1 MVNNK
6 NRLLISSLVLSLVVG
21 SVVGT
26 APNAFAAPA
35 KKKKAAAPVKRAAA
49 PARPTAASQ
58 ASGKKTVGQLLSQI
72 SQESRGGNIQMQKGD
87 TALPDVGFNFKPN
100 QNQYNLE
107 TIKPPRSS
115 EILLNRGGGTKA
127 EYERVLDQQ
136 VLELYKLTQRFK
148 NSPNRGELWLRLAEL
163 YVEKAGIVDS
173 RHQDAYDQALADFKS
188 GKIKGKPVLNVTE
201 SRDYNRK
208 AIQLY
213 EWFER
218 DFPKDEKMDQALF
231 FLGYNYFEMGDTN
244 KGAQYYLRLNKTYPN
259 SPFVGESHF
268 SLGEYYFEN
277 EKWTEAYKEYS
288 HVIKDKKHRLNTFAL
303 YKGSWCLFRLG
314 KSQQA
319 LSYLEYIIK
328 TAKYESEASSQSRRA
343 VNKNR
348 LEQEALRDI
357 VIFYAEAKP
366 ASEAVNYFRGM
377 LGDGDIIPYLEKLA
391 YYYSDKGG
399 KDDARD
405 VFKMLIGER
414 PDSPK
419 AFDWQYQIVQNYFY
433 AKNSPKFREE
443 LYVWIKNFAPNTPW
457 FEANKANK
465 ELVDNSYK
473 LRETTLRNYVMQQH
487 QTAQNSKAPLA
498 VKAAYEGYG
507 FYLEEFG
514 NSPVAADMHFFF
526 AELLY
531 DMKRYD
537 EAAAQYKWVVDNAPQ
552 NKFIDKSASNLILAL
567 EKSVPPD
574 TELQKRIA
582 NTLDPQPLDPKVER
596 FIKASQWYI
605 TKFPKADKAPEIKFR
620 IGRLYYMHNQF
631 DEATKVFRD
640 IVTIYPKTKYAE
652 YSANLLLDIF
662 NLRKDYAGLEK
673 AGAELLAVSSIANS
687 KVGGEIKSVMEKAS
701 FKRGQDLEIEKKY
714 AESAQSY
721 ETFAKTNP
729 RSELASTAIFNAGVN
744 YERAGMITAAIL
756 MYNNVLN
763 SKDAKMESNKPKVRR
778 LLAKLYQDTGQ
789 FEEAARLFK
798 LAAAENPK
806 DPLAP
811 NFIYNTAVLN
821 EALGKTDSAINSY
834 EEFIRTA
841 KRKSDASEALYS
853 VATLHRKAN
862 HISAA
867 IDKYK
872 DYLNSGANN
881 PEKVVEAHYWI
892 SDLSKRK
899 RQISESEAWAKKTI
913 AVQRRLGGEKKNG
926 AKYAAMLKFEEAL
939 ASFREFKSARIS
951 ANPNKQKETLD
962 KKIAALGA
970 LNRELAEVIK
980 YDSAEEIVS
989 SLSLLG
995 DANLHMYE
1003 AIMGVPLP
1011 SGLNAEETKQ
1021 YKAGVEQ
1028 MASPFVTKAKESYKI
1043 AVDRGWELEVYNEG
1057 YHIAMDQYTRLTPG
1071 SYYNNGQVGSDV
1083 RIINWQA
1090 Q

>member
-1 MVNNK
+1 MLYNK
-6 NRLLISSLVLSLVVG
+6 KRLVISSLVLSMVM
-21 SVVGT
+21 GT
-26 APNAFAAPA
+26 IPVATAAPA
-35 KKKKAAAPVKRAAA
+35 KKKKTVVQTRTIKRAK
-49 PARPTAASQ
+49 PSTPTTSLQ
-58 ASGKKTVGQLLSQI
+58 ANGKKTVGQLLSQI
-72 SQESRGGNIQMQKGD
+72 SQESRGANIQMQKGD
-87 TALPDVGFNFKPN
+87 TALPDVGFNFKP
-100 QNQYNLE
+100 QQSQYNLE

-115 EILLNRGGGTKA
+115 DILQNRGGGTRA

-136 VLELYKLTQRFK
+136 ILELYKLTQRFK

-163 YVEKAGIVDS
+163 YVEKAGIVDT
-173 RHQDAYDQALADFKS
+173 RHQDAYDQALIDFKAN
-188 GKIKGKPVLNVTE
+188 KLKVKPVLNVTE
-201 SRDYNRK
+201 ARDYNRK

-231 FLGYNYFEMGDTN
+231 FLGYNYFEMSDTH
-244 KGAQYYLRLNKTYPN
+244 KGAQYYLRLNKQYPN

-268 SLGEYYFEN
+268 ALGEYYFEN
-277 EKWTEAYKEYS
+277 EKWTDAYKEYS
-288 HVIKDKKHRLNTFAL
+288 HVIKEKKHRLHTFAL

-314 KSQQA
+314 KSDKA

-328 TAKYESEASSQSRRA
+328 SAKYESEATSQSRRA
-343 VNKNR
+343 INKNR

-366 ASEAVNYFRGM
+366 AADAVGYFRGL

-457 FEANKANK
+457 FEANKGNK
-465 ELVDNSYK
+465 ELIDNSYK

-487 QTAQNSKAPLA
+487 QTAQNSKAPGA
-498 VKAAYEGYG
+498 VKSAYEGYG

-514 NSPVAADMHFFF
+514 NSPVAGDMHFYF

-537 EAAAQYKWVVDNAPQ
+537 EASIQYKWVVDNAPQ
-552 NKFIDKSASNLILAL
+552 SKFLDKAASNLILAL
-567 EKSVPPD
+567 EKSVPSD
-574 TELQKRIA
+574 AELQKRVG
-582 NTLDPQPLDPKVER
+582 NSLDPLPLDPKVDR

-605 TKFPKADKAPEIKFR
+605 SKFPKAEKAPEIKFR

-631 DEATKVFRD
+631 DEATKVFRE

-673 AGAELLAVSSIANS
+673 AGAEMLAVQSIANS
-687 KVGGEIKSVMEKAS
+687 KVGAEIKGVMEKAN
-701 FKRGQDLEIEKKY
+701 FKKGQDLEVEKKY
-714 AESAQSY
+714 GESAQAFES
-721 ETFAKTNP
+721 FAKTNP
-729 RSELASTAIFNAGVN
+729 RSELAGTAIFNAGVN
-744 YERAGMITAAIL
+744 YERAGMIAAAIV
-756 MYNNVLN
+756 MYNQVLG
-763 SKDAKMESNKPKVRR
+763 SKDPKMESNKPKVRR

-789 FEEAARLFK
+789 FEEASRLFK
-798 LAAAENPK
+798 LAATENPK

-811 NFIYNTAVLN
+811 NYIYNTAVLN
-821 EALGKTDSAINSY
+821 EALGKTDSAIRSY
-834 EEFIRTA
+834 EEFIKMTK
-841 KRKSDASEALYS
+841 KRSEASDALYS

-862 HISAA
+862 HISLA

-872 DYLNSGANN
+872 EYLNSGASNA
-881 PEKVVEAHYWI
+881 EKVVEAHYWI
-892 SDLSKRK
+892 SDLMRRK
-899 RQISESEAWAKKTI
+899 RQVSESEAWAKKTI
-913 AVQRRLGGEKKNG
+913 AVQRRLGGDKKIG
-926 AKYAAMLKFEEAL
+926 AKYAAKLKFNDAL
-939 ASFREFKSARIS
+939 ASFKEYKAIRIS
-951 ANPNKQKETLD
+951 SNPAKQKKTLD
-962 KKIAALGA
+962 QKIAALGA
-970 LNRELAEVIK
+970 LNKDLADVVK

-989 SLSLLG
+989 GLSVLG
-995 DANLHMYE
+995 EANLHLYE
-1003 AIMGVPLP
+1003 AIMAVPLP
-1011 SGLNAEETKQ
+1011 GGLNAEETKQ

-1028 MASPFVTKAKESYKI
+1028 MASPFAGKAKESFKLAI
-1043 AVDRGWELEVYNEG
+1043 DRGWELEVYNEG
-1057 YHIAMDQYTRLTPG
+1057 YHIAMDQYTRLAPG
-1071 SYYNNGQVGSDV
+1071 SYYNNGEQGSDV
-1083 RIINWQA
+1083 RIINWMA

>member
-6 NRLLISSLVLSLVVG
+6 NRLVISSLILSMVLG
-21 SVVGT
+21 SMPG
-26 APNAFAAPA
+26 AFAAPA
-35 KKKKAAAPVKRAAA
+35 KKKKAVASSKTVKRPTKSVKPSAAV
-49 PARPTAASQ
+49 Q
-58 ASGKKTVGQLLSQI
+58 VSGKKTVGQLLSQI
-72 SQESRGGNIQMQKGD
+72 SQESRGGNIQLQKGN
-87 TALPDVGFNFKPN
+87 TALPEYGFNFKPN

-115 EILLNRGGGTKA
+115 EILQNRGGGTRA

-136 VLELYKLTQRFK
+136 ILELYKLTQRFK

-173 RHQDAYDQALADFKS
+173 RHQDAFDQALADFKAN
-188 GKIKGKPVLNVTE
+188 KIKTKPVLNVTE

-231 FLGYNYFEMGDTN
+231 FLGYNYFEMGDTS

-277 EKWTEAYKEYS
+277 EKWTDAYKEYS

-343 VNKNR
+343 INKNR

-357 VIFYAEAKP
+357 VIFYAEARP
-366 ASEAVNYFRGM
+366 AADATGYFRTL

-399 KDDARD
+399 KDDSRD

-443 LYVWIKNFAPNTPW
+443 LYVWIKNFAPGTPW
-457 FEANKANK
+457 HEANKGNK
-465 ELVDNSYK
+465 ELIDNSYK

-487 QTAQNSKAPLA
+487 QTAQNSKAAVP

-514 NSPVAADMHFFF
+514 NSPAAADMHFYF

-537 EAAAQYKWVVDNAPQ
+537 EAAGQYKWVVDNSPQ
-552 NKFIDKSASNLILAL
+552 SKFLDKAASNLILAL

-574 TELQKRIA
+574 SELQKRIA
-582 NTLDPQPLDPKVER
+582 NTLEPQALDPKVER

-605 TKFPKADKAPEIKFR
+605 AKFPKADKAPEIKFR

-673 AGAELLAVSSIANS
+673 AGAELLAVQSIANS
-687 KVGGEIKSVMEKAS
+687 KVGGEIKSVMEKAN
-701 FKRGQDLEIEKKY
+701 FKRGQDLEVEKKY
-714 AESAQSY
+714 AESAQSF
-721 ETFAKTNP
+721 EAFAKSNP
-729 RSELASTAIFNAGVN
+729 RSDLAATAIFNAGVN
-744 YERAGMITAAIL
+744 YERAGMITAAVL
-756 MYNNVLN
+756 MYNQVLG
-763 SKDAKMESNKPKVRR
+763 SRDPKMESNKPKVRR

-798 LAAAENPK
+798 QAAVENPK

-834 EEFIRTA
+834 EEFIRMSK
-841 KRKSDASEALYS
+841 KRSETSEALYS

-867 IDKYK
+867 IEKYK
-872 DYLNSGANN
+872 DYLNSGASNV
-881 PEKVVEAHYWI
+881 EKVIEAHYWI
-892 SDLSKRK
+892 SGLSKRK
-899 RQISESEAWAKKTI
+899 RQVSESEAWAKKTI
-913 AVQRRLGGEKKNG
+913 AVQRRLGGDKKSG
-926 AKYAAMLKFEEAL
+926 AKYAAKLKFDDAL
-939 ASFREFKSARIS
+939 ASFREYKAARIS
-951 ANPNKQKETLD
+951 ANPAKQKASLD
-962 KKIAALGA
+962 KKIGALGT
-970 LNRELAEVIK
+970 LNRELAGVIK

-989 SLSLLG
+989 GLSLLG
-995 DANLHMYE
+995 EANLHMYE
-1003 AIMGVPLP
+1003 AIMAVPLP
-1011 SGLNAEETKQ
+1011 GGLNAEETKQ

-1028 MASPFVTKAKESYKI
+1028 MASPFVVKAKESFKL

-1071 SYYNNGQVGSDV
+1071 SYYNNGEQASDV
-1083 RIINWQA
+1083 RIINWMA

>member
-1 MVNNK
+1 MINNK
-6 NRLLISSLVLSLVVG
+6 NRLVVSSLTFCMVLGLG
-21 SVVGT
+21 SKGI
-26 APNAFAAPA
+26 AAPA
-35 KKKKAAAPVKRAAA
+35 GKKRTVAPSQS
-49 PARPTAASQ
+49 TSLTQ

-72 SQESRGGNIQMQKGD
+72 SQESRGGKIQMQKGN
-87 TALPDVGFNFKPN
+87 TALPEYGFNFKPQ

-115 EILLNRGGGTKA
+115 EIFQNRGGGTRA

-136 VLELYKLTQRFK
+136 ILELFKLTQRFK

-173 RHQDAYDQALADFKS
+173 RHQDAYDKALEDFKAK
-188 GKIKGKPVLNVTE
+188 KIKNKPVLNLNE
-201 SRDYNRK
+201 SRAYNRK

-218 DFPKDEKMDQALF
+218 DFPKDEKLDQALY

-244 KGAQYYLRLNKTYPN
+244 KGAQYYLRLTKQFPN

-268 SLGEYYFEN
+268 SLGEYYFES
-277 EKWTEAYKEYS
+277 EKWTESYKEYS
-288 HVIKDKKHRLNTFAL
+288 YVIKDKKHRLNTFAL
-303 YKGSWCLFRLG
+303 YKGAWCLFRLG
-314 KSQQA
+314 KSSQS

-328 TAKYESEASSQSRRA
+328 SAKYEAEASSQSRRA

-357 VIFYAEAKP
+357 VIFYAESRP
-366 ASEAVNYFRGM
+366 ASDALAYFRGL
-377 LGDGDIIPYLEKLA
+377 LGDGDIIPHLEKLA
-391 YYYSDKGG
+391 YYYADKGG
-399 KDDARD
+399 KDDARE
-405 VFKMLIGER
+405 VFKMLIGEK
-414 PDSPK
+414 PESPK

-443 LYVWIKNFAPNTPW
+443 LYIWIKNFAPGTPW
-457 FEANKANK
+457 YEANKANK
-465 ELVDNSYK
+465 ELLENSYK

-487 QTAQNSKAPLA
+487 QTAQNSKAAAA
-498 VKAAYEGYG
+498 VKTAYEGYG

-514 NSPVAADMHFFF
+514 NSPVAADMHFYF

-537 EAAAQYKWVVDNAPQ
+537 EAASQYKWVVDNAPQ
-552 NKFIDKSASNLILAL
+552 SKFLDKAASNLILSL

-574 TELQKRIA
+574 SELQKRIA
-582 NTLDPQPLDPKVER
+582 NNLEPQALDPKVER
-596 FIKASQWYI
+596 FIKASLWYI
-605 TKFPKADKAPEIKFR
+605 NKFPKAEKTPEIKFR

-631 DEATKVFRD
+631 DEATKVFRE
-640 IVTIYPKTKYAE
+640 IVTVYPKTKYAE

-662 NLRKDYAGLEK
+662 NLRKDYVGLEK
-673 AGAELLAVSSIANS
+673 TGAELLAVQSIANS

-701 FKRGQDLEIEKKY
+701 FKRGQDLEVEKKFG
-714 AESAQSY
+714 ESAQSY
-721 ETFAKTNP
+721 EAFAKNNP
-729 RSELASTAIFNAGVN
+729 RSDLAATAIFNAGVN
-744 YERAGMITAAIL
+744 YERAGMITAAVM
-756 MYNNVLN
+756 MYNQVLN
-763 SKDAKMESNKPKVRR
+763 SRDPKMEPNKPKVRR

-798 LAAAENPK
+798 LAATENPK

-821 EALGKTDSAINSY
+821 EALGKTSAAIASY
-834 EEFIRTA
+834 EEFIRMSR
-841 KRKSDASEALYS
+841 KRSETSEALYS
-853 VATLHRKAN
+853 VATLHRKSN

-872 DYLNSGANN
+872 DYLSSGANN
-881 PEKVVEAHYWI
+881 PEKVVESHFWI
-892 SDLSKRK
+892 SDLFRRK
-899 RQISESEAWAKKTI
+899 RQVSEADAWAKKTI
-913 AVQRRLGGEKKNG
+913 AVQRRLAGDQKYG
-926 AKYAAMLKFEEAL
+926 AKYAAKLKFAEAL
-939 ASFREFKSARIS
+939 NSFREYKAARIS
-951 ANPNKQKETLD
+951 ANPARQKETLD
-962 KKIAALGA
+962 KKIGA
-970 LNRELAEVIK
+970 LANLNKELAAVIK

-989 SLSLLG
+989 GLSLLG
-995 DANLHMYE
+995 ESNLHMYE
-1003 AIMGVPLP
+1003 AIMTVPVP
-1011 SGLNAEETKQ
+1011 GGLNAEETKQ

-1028 MASPFVTKAKESYKI
+1028 MASPFVAKAKESFKL

-1071 SYYNNGQVGSDV
+1071 AYYNNGEQASDV
-1083 RIINWQA
+1083 RIINWMA

>member
-1 MVNNK
+1 M
-6 NRLLISSLVLSLVVG
+6 NRLVISSLVLSVTMGLTHG
-21 SVVGT
+21 AG
-26 APNAFAAPA
+26 AAPA
-35 KKKKAAAPVKRAAA
+35 KKKAPARTVKRTAAAP
-49 PARPTAASQ
+49 

-72 SQESRGGNIQMQKGD
+72 SQDSRGANVQMQKGS
-87 TALPDVGFNFKPN
+87 TALPEFGYSFKPS
-100 QNQYNLE
+100 QSGRNLE
-107 TIKPPRSS
+107 AVKPPRSS
-115 EILLNRGGGTKA
+115 EILQNRGGGTKA

-136 VLELYKLTQRFK
+136 IQELYKLTQRFK

-173 RHQDAYDQALADFKS
+173 RQQDAYDAALANFKT
-188 GKIKGKPVLNVTE
+188 GKTKVKPVLNTAE
-201 SRDYNRK
+201 AKDFNRR

-231 FLGYNYFEMGDTN
+231 FLGYNYFEMGDTH
-244 KGAQYYLRLNKTYPN
+244 KGAQYYLRLNKQFPT

-268 SLGEYYFEN
+268 SLGEYFFDN
-277 EKWTEAYKEYS
+277 EKWTDAYKEYTY
-288 HVIKDKKHRLNTFAL
+288 VIKDKKHRLNTFAL

-314 KSQQA
+314 KTQQA

-328 TAKYESEASSQSRRA
+328 SAKYEAEASSQSRRA
-343 VNKNR
+343 INKNR

-357 VIFYAEAKP
+357 VIFYAEARA
-366 ASEAVNYFRGM
+366 ASEANGYFREL

-405 VFKMLIGER
+405 VFKMLIAER
-414 PDSPK
+414 PDSPR

-465 ELVDNSYK
+465 ELIENSNK
-473 LRETTLRNYVMQQH
+473 MRETTLRNYVMQQH
-487 QTAQNSKAPLA
+487 QTAQNSKAAGPM
-498 VKAAYEGYG
+498 KAAYEGYG

-514 NSPVAADMHFFF
+514 SSPVGSDMHFYF

-537 EAAAQYKWVVDNAPQ
+537 EAAVQYKWLVDNAPQ
-552 NKFIDKSASNLILAL
+552 SKFSDKAAGNLILSL
-567 EKSVPPD
+567 EKSVPSD
-574 TELQKRIA
+574 NELQKRVE
-582 NTLDPQPLDPKVER
+582 NSLDPLPLDPKVER

-605 TKFPKADKAPEIKFR
+605 GKYPKAEKAPEIKFR

-631 DEATKVFRD
+631 DEATKVFRE
-640 IVTIYPKTKYAE
+640 IVQIYPKTKYAE

-673 AGAELLAVSSIANS
+673 AGAELLAVQSIANS
-687 KVGGEIKSVMEKAS
+687 KVGVEIKNVMEKAS
-701 FKRGQDLEIEKKY
+701 FKRGQDLEVEKKY
-714 AESAQSY
+714 AESAQAFES
-721 ETFAKTNP
+721 FAKTNP
-729 RSELASTAIFNAGVN
+729 RSELATTAIFNAGVN
-744 YERAGMITAAIL
+744 YERAGMVTAAIA
-756 MYNNVLN
+756 MYNQVLN
-763 SKDAKMESNKPKVRR
+763 SRDSKMEANKPKVRR
-778 LLAKLYQDTGQ
+778 LLAKLYQDAGN
-789 FEEAARLFK
+789 FEEAARLYK
-798 LAAAENPK
+798 IAAKENPK

-811 NFIYNTAVLN
+811 NFIYNTALLN
-821 EALGKTDSAINSY
+821 EALGKNDAAIRSY
-834 EEFIRTA
+834 EEFIGMA
-841 KRKSDASEALYS
+841 KRKSETVDALYS

-867 IDKYK
+867 IDKYQ
-872 DYLNSGANN
+872 DYLSAGASN

-892 SDLSKRK
+892 SDLMKRK
-899 RQISESEAWAKKTI
+899 RQVTESEKWARKTI
-913 AVQRRLGGEKKNG
+913 AVQRRLGGSQKHG
-926 AKYAAMLKFEEAL
+926 AQYAAKLKFNDAL
-939 ASFREFKSARIS
+939 LTFAEYKRARIS
-951 ANPNKQKETLD
+951 ANPAKQKETLD
-962 KKIAALGA
+962 KKIAALGK
-970 LNRELAEVIK
+970 LNKELAEVIQ

-995 DANLHMYE
+995 ESNLHMYE
-1003 AIMGVPLP
+1003 AIMAVPVP
-1011 SGLNAEETKQ
+1011 GGLNAEETKQ

-1028 MASPFVTKAKESYKI
+1028 MSSPFVTKAKESFKL

-1057 YHIAMDQYTRLTPG
+1057 YHIAMDQYSRLAPG
-1071 SYYNNGQVGSDV
+1071 AFYNNGELGSDV
-1083 RIINWQA
+1083 RIINWMA